1 MLSILNPAI
10 QWNEQAT
17 KWWLKPVVKTTTMVV
32 ALVIEQVP
40 AKADGSLPLWILKM
54 LLDVTMNNLFE
65 WECGAD
71 YV

>member
-1 MLSILNPAI
+1 M
-10 QWNEQAT
+10 
-17 KWWLKPVVKTTTMVV
+17 VKTTTMVV

-65 WECGAD
+65 
-71 YV
+71 